1 MNKIVAVVGMCGCG
15 KSVATEEFIKKGF
28 EKIYFGAVTFD
39 ILKDRGMEINEA
51 NERKIREELRAS
63 GDKGIYAKIYL
74 PKIEEAYKKGNVVI
88 ESMYSWSEYK
98 YVKERFGDAF
108 KVLAIVTDSGLR
120 RKRLQNRTF
129 RPMTPEESLSRD
141 VSEIEN
147 VEKGGPIAIADHYIT
162 NNGTAEELVQKVNA
176 FIDSL

>member
-39 ILKDRGMEINEA
+39 ILKERGMEINEA
-51 NERKIREELRAS
+51 NERTIREELRSS

-108 KVLAIVTDSGLR
+108 QVLAIVTNSRLR
-120 RKRLQNRTF
+120 RERLKQRTF
-129 RPMTPEESLSRD
+129 RPMTEQESLSRD

-162 NNGTAEELVQKVNA
+162 NNGTAEELIEKVNA
-176 FIDSL
+176 YIDSL

>member
-39 ILKDRGMEINEA
+39 ILKERGMEINEA
-51 NERKIREELRAS
+51 NERKIREELRSS

-120 RKRLQNRTF
+120 RERLKNRTF
-129 RPMTPEESLSRD
+129 RPMTAEESLSRD

-162 NNGTAEELVQKVNA
+162 NNGSAEELIAKVNK
-176 FIDSL
+176 FINNL